1 MMMDREK
8 QSFNGQFG
16 AISGLIGLFFQPV
29 PSIYSSAL
37 PELD

>member
-16 AISGLIGLFFQPV
+16 AISGLIGLFFQP
-29 PSIYSSAL
+29 ACAKTRL
-37 PELD
+37 F